1 MIMSNNFFITRKEFP
16 NDESVIS
23 SALLIKSGMIYK
35 NDNGIYTYLPMGLKV
50 INNIKNII
58 REEMKKINCDELLMP
73 SLIKS
78 DVFEVTNR
86 EKIFGSELFSIKN
99 RDNIIYNL
107 CPTSEELF
115 ALLARDKVRSYKD
128 LHFTVYQISNKYRD
142 EDLGELTFA
151 TYAKHSVSKIAFH
164 IMQSDLD
171 KNTSSSSLDAR
182 ARERFQ
188 KWFDESDLKEWVLRM
203 EKSHQVNLEIETLLN
218 DFFDNDFIVRENC
231 ERGERMAVL
240 KHFQN
245 WLPKYIGR
253 LKQQNTQTQTNNGN
267 TINKSGNRRVADLG
281 DIAQSILAGCEA
293 GLASRR

>member
-1 MIMSNNFFITRKEFP
+1 MKKNEYIKVYQWMNTLRGGVLR
-16 NDESVIS
+16 DVY
-23 SALLIKSGMIYK
+23 ALLYQLGQKGDVKVTISYICERLKYSDRSVQNSIIELKEKGLLEVKYTDGKSSIFSCK
-35 NDNGIYTYLPMGLKV
+35 TP
-50 INNIKNII
+50 
-58 REEMKKINCDELLMP
+58 EEFSPHTPENSSPHTPEEFSPLCDTQNMVADP
-73 SLIKS
+73 
-78 DVFEVTNR
+78 R
-86 EKIFGSELFSIKN
+86 KIFTPEKFSPPKN
-99 RDNIIYNL
+99 FH
-107 CPTSEELF
+107 PTPENSSPPTPY
-115 ALLARDKVRSYKD
+115 LLSLDK
-128 LHFTVYQISNKYRD
+128 N
-142 EDLGELTFA
+142 
-151 TYAKHSVSKIAFH
+151 
-164 IMQSDLD
+164 LD

-253 LKQQNTQTQTNNGN
+253 LKQQNNQTQTNNGN

>member
-1 MIMSNNFFITRKEFP
+1 MNTLRGGVLR
-16 NDESVIS
+16 DVY
-23 SALLIKSGMIYK
+23 ALLYQLGQKGDVKVTISYICERLKYSDRSVQNSIIELKEKGLLEVKYTDGKSSIFSCKTPEEFSPHTPENSSPPTPYLLSLDK
-35 NDNGIYTYLPMGLKV
+35 N
-50 INNIKNII
+50 
-58 REEMKKINCDELLMP
+58 
-73 SLIKS
+73 
-78 DVFEVTNR
+78 
-86 EKIFGSELFSIKN
+86 
-99 RDNIIYNL
+99 
-107 CPTSEELF
+107 
-115 ALLARDKVRSYKD
+115 
-128 LHFTVYQISNKYRD
+128 
-142 EDLGELTFA
+142 
-151 TYAKHSVSKIAFH
+151 
-164 IMQSDLD
+164 LD

-203 EKSHQVNLEIETLLN
+203 EKSNQVNLEIETLLN

-231 ERGERMAVL
+231 ERGDRMAVL

-253 LKQQNTQTQTNNGN
+253 LKQQNNQTQTNNGN

>member
-1 MIMSNNFFITRKEFP
+1 MNTLRGGVLR
-16 NDESVIS
+16 DVY
-23 SALLIKSGMIYK
+23 ALLYQLGQKGDVKVTISYICERLKYSDRSVQHSIIELKEKGLLEVKYTDGKSSIFSCK
-35 NDNGIYTYLPMGLKV
+35 TP
-50 INNIKNII
+50 
-58 REEMKKINCDELLMP
+58 EEFSPHTPENSSPHTPEEFSPICDTQNTVADP
-73 SLIKS
+73 
-78 DVFEVTNR
+78 R
-86 EKIFGSELFSIKN
+86 KIFTPENSSPPKN
-99 RDNIIYNL
+99 FH
-107 CPTSEELF
+107 PTPENSSPPTPY
-115 ALLARDKVRSYKD
+115 LLSLDK
-128 LHFTVYQISNKYRD
+128 N
-142 EDLGELTFA
+142 
-151 TYAKHSVSKIAFH
+151 
-164 IMQSDLD
+164 LD
-171 KNTSSSSLDAR
+171 KNTSYSSLDAR

-267 TINKSGNRRVADLG
+267 TINQSSNRRVADLG

>member
-1 MIMSNNFFITRKEFP
+1 MKKNEYIKVYQWMNTLRGGVLR
-16 NDESVIS
+16 DVY
-23 SALLIKSGMIYK
+23 ALLYQLGQKGDVKVTISYICERLGYSDRSVRGSINELIGMGFIKVAYFDGKCSSY
-35 NDNGIYTYLPMGLKV
+35 NV
-50 INNIKNII
+50 IKM
-58 REEMKKINCDELLMP
+58 EDLDVQ
-73 SLIKS
+73 KS
-78 DVFEVTNR
+78 DTNKSADPCKICSTDPCKNCIPDPC
-86 EKIFGSELFSIKN
+86 KIFTPAKSAPLQNLQDTPAKSAYPTPYLLSLDKN
-99 RDNIIYNL
+99 
-107 CPTSEELF
+107 
-115 ALLARDKVRSYKD
+115 
-128 LHFTVYQISNKYRD
+128 
-142 EDLGELTFA
+142 
-151 TYAKHSVSKIAFH
+151 
-164 IMQSDLD
+164 LD

-245 WLPKYIGR
+245 WLPKYIER